1 VKASRK
7 KDRGIDEAIN
17 LKEFRVKWGEFVMN
31 DGTDADD
38 IRPMLGLD
46 AYEAPPKPYRLHNR
60 YDTSAL
66 HRQHTKLAVDHEI
79 AKLKHNREQM
89 RGFLSG

>member
-1 VKASRK
+1 MRTYQSKIARK
-7 KDRGIDEAIN
+7 KGSGIEEAIS
-17 LKEFRVKWGEFVMN
+17 LKEFRVQWADFMN
-31 DGTDADD
+31 TSESDD

-79 AKLKHNREQM
+79 AKLKHNRQ
-89 RGFLSG
+89 